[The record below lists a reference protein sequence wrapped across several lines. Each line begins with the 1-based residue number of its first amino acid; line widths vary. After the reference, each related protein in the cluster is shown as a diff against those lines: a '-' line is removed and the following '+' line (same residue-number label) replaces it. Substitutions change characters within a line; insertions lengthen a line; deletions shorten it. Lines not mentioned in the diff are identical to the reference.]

1 MANRLAGPIVELN
14 AGNTRFMSPLGWTLA
29 AVVTFS
35 AVWLLIPLIA
45 AWASH
50 RGRLDPALERI
61 GRPFGRVADW
71 VERHPRT
78 IQVIVVLMGI
88 LYGAAVWTALQD
100 GRHFMGVLVI
110 FNGIGLCLSLLSMH
124 RMLRAST
131 QARRGS
137 LGQAPR
143 HRGQGRGR

>member
-1 MANRLAGPIVELN
+1 
-14 AGNTRFMSPLGWTLA
+14 MSPLGWTLT

-35 AVWLLIPLIA
+35 AGWLLIPLIA
-45 AWASH
+45 AWAGH
-50 RGRLDPALERI
+50 RGRLDPALERM

-78 IQVIVVLMGI
+78 IWIIVALMGI
-88 LYGAAVWTALQD
+88 LYAAGLWTAFRD
-100 GRHFMGVLVI
+100 GRHLMGVLAI
-110 FNGIGLCLSLLSMH
+110 FNGIGLCLSLLRMH

-137 LGQAPR
+137 PGQGPG
-143 HRGQGRGR
+143 HRGEGRGR

>member
-1 MANRLAGPIVELN
+1 
-14 AGNTRFMSPLGWTLA
+14 MSPLGWTLT

-35 AVWLLIPLIA
+35 AGWLLIPLIA
-45 AWASH
+45 ARASH

-61 GRPFGRVADW
+61 GRPFGWMADW

-78 IQVIVVLMGI
+78 IQLILALMGL
-88 LYGAAVWTALQD
+88 LYGAAVWLALQE
-100 GRHFMGVLVI
+100 GRHLLGVVGIL
-110 FNGIGLCLSLLSMH
+110 NGIGLCLSLLSRH

-137 LGQAPR
+137 PGRSPG
-143 HRGQGRGR
+143 HRGEGRGR